1 MAIRLSRQQRAAG
14 SNRGTTHLPP
24 VSPAFLKEEDAA
36 YWAHQQIGTRRERE
50 YGGVILRDTTGKY
63 FATEPVPG
71 DDMQFNLLN
80 VLALSAEGYYQQPK
94 GYTCVASYHSHPAQH
109 ALIQEKNPWFDA
121 RTVKAFLGFF
131 SGSDFTHDVA
141 DMEFFP
147 AAYLSGP
154 DGSLIRYISSGS
166 AQERSFALWIRA
178 GKPANNPVGVYG
190 SFSQFIKKIST
201 LGELS
206 LIVPTEL
213 WGGDAG
219 KVPAD
224 WVVFEPFTSKA
235 LPLPLC
241 TSIFTRAEDAVKAA
255 QVGSAVNS
263 FGFVLRQKDEERYVA
278 TIPKEP
284 SRPLFS
290 PSEFF
295 PVKGYYEWELPANHA
310 INAIFVRAS
319 PSKTEVSARE
329 GWLYSSFVTPAQM
342 MSAINQARET
352 EINQESG
359 LGLSLYAQ
367 VPDGALLKIKVPHA
381 SAAGDLVN
389 QSPDGVLD
397 DNGAQA
403 ALADG
408 TLSPRDYVRRVI
420 AVTELSVVQPGA
432 LWRDVGPVDTRSALL
447 TPLNTT
453 NGNGSFLSATDA
465 AIYAHEQ
472 IGNRRDRYYGGYIL
486 KGEDG
491 RFVVTK
497 PQESRANPFDG
508 TLFFPLDGQGP
519 LIPAPGYELHG
530 RYGSHAALSMVDPAW
545 VEQRSWSLEEVLI
558 NLQVFSPEEARSVI
572 VLQQTAYLSGGRD
585 VLLSYKPNGSSKI
598 EPFTIDAVKPGQ
610 WVARLAES
618 GDLSVIDGNALWGPR
633 AKVQRNWVAH
643 FKYAPRLGPPDYTTY
658 GAVFTTADL
667 AARNLHARVHG
678 RYLASQDCFAFI
690 LKHQDKQQFI
700 ATEVVCIDGVNTLFK
715 LNSLFAA
722 ATGGGYR
729 FPDGFVL
736 HSLFRSQQWKPTGL
750 STAIDWL
757 TAYFVRPRVLYVA
770 IYDSVR
776 RGRKYNNGSNL
787 PVYFSNLEGALLRY
801 VPSPITIGTGGAV
814 DKEFEDSE
822 VSLASGKTTALD
834 FVRTWAQRGELHVV
848 RTSPCW
854 DKLGAVSG
862 TWSGY
867 ENITRRRLS
876 PTFASPDDAV
886 RHVAAL
892 VGDGRRRIYGGVV
905 LRLLN
910 GLFAA
915 TEPLAVPPR
924 GFTTDWIYPGQI
936 VAKGLYP
943 AGSTIVARYS
953 SLVEQEVP
961 ILLSATEKAI
971 YTGMIPTSVLSILLH
986 REAHIKRQYVLGFHG
1001 SILSYQ
1007 LSDSVQEKALKNSL
1021 APLNLV
1027 RGDYADNQIE
1037 QQIRE
1042 GTLQPLDFVT
1052 QVAKAGSLS
1061 VIEGSVLWGP
1071 ARPIKNVFIAN
1082 MDHWDPLEIRATPAD
1097 APCSPIF
1104 TRAFDAVRHVHLLY
1118 KPSAQLAFGYVL
1130 KAIKQPLYMATL
1142 PLVRDSYAKLAQ
1154 VFVDGQ
1160 LPEGYRIEGL
1170 YLCARDEAISEP
1182 GDDMV
1187 YSFFRPQEFANA
1199 LNFVK
1204 YVANGRVPPLYLL
1217 CADGALLSY
1226 QLTATDAVYGL
1237 VNGARRVGP
1246 QLIEGSMSV
1255 QDYVLDLATKGDLY
1269 IRVTSR
1275 IWGRQEKVTARWHS
1289 QRKPHD
1295 FGFNPYFL
1303 SFCGPLFTHS
1313 DDAARSARDRV
1324 GPFSGKEYLGAVLV
1338 PPLTPGY
1345 VALDPVQDVYVAED
1359 NNTTLDLVF
1368 WRDRRGLY
1376 LPTRNPLYS
1385 YVIAAV
1391 QAFYK
1396 VIPSTSS
1403 KAEIDQG
1410 LLNNFV
1416 DIKDLRRYVAVLQRN
1431 SPEGESCY
1439 LTCRGGALLKYIPS
1453 FSTQETA
1460 LLQPSL
1466 PPSPSELVGRLGGG
1480 GNLSVLD
1487 TDAFWTQR
1495 GELGE
1500 EWQAGEVQG
1509 AGEDDME
1516 FGRDRDE
1523 L

>member
-1 MAIRLSRQQRAAG
+1 MAIRLSRQQRAAA
-14 SNRGTTHLPP
+14 SNRGATRLPP

-36 YWAHQQIGTRRERE
+36 YWAHLQIGTRRERE
-50 YGGVILRDTTGKY
+50 YGGVILRDATGKY
-63 FATEPVPG
+63 FATEPLPG
-71 DDMQFNLLN
+71 ADMQFDLLK

-109 ALIQEKNPWFDA
+109 ALIQARNPSFDA
-121 RTVKAFLGFF
+121 RMVKAFLGFF
-131 SGSDFTHDVA
+131 SGSDFTHDV
-141 DMEFFP
+141 DDREFFP

-154 DGSLIRYISSGS
+154 DGSLIRYAPSGS
-166 AQERSFALWIRA
+166 YQEHRFALWIRS
-178 GKPANNPVGVYG
+178 GKRPGNPVGVYG
-190 SFSQFIKKIST
+190 SFDQLVKKIST

-206 LIVPTEL
+206 LIVPTAL

-235 LPLPLC
+235 LTPPLC

-255 QVGSAVNS
+255 QVESAVNS
-263 FGFVLRQKDEERYVA
+263 FGFVLKQAGEERYVA
-278 TIPKEP
+278 TFP
-284 SRPLFS
+284 SAQSQPSFS
-290 PSEFF
+290 PTGVF
-295 PVKGYYEWELPANHA
+295 PKKADNEWALPANHGIEA
-310 INAIFVRAS
+310 IYVRAS
-319 PSKTEVSARE
+319 PSETEVSARE
-329 GWLYSSFVTPAQM
+329 GWLYSTFVTPAQM
-342 MSAINQARET
+342 MSAINQARAT
-352 EINQESG
+352 RINQEPG
-359 LGLSLYAQ
+359 LGLGLYAQ
-367 VPDGALLKIKVPHA
+367 VADGALLKIKVPHA

-447 TPLNTT
+447 TSLHAMSW
-453 NGNGSFLSATDA
+453 NGSFLSATDA
-465 AIYAHEQ
+465 AVYAHEQ
-472 IGNRRDRYYGGYIL
+472 VGNRRDRYYGGYIL

-491 RFVVTK
+491 RFIATRPV
-497 PQESRANPFDG
+497 ESPTNPFDG
-508 TLFFPLDGQGP
+508 TLFFPVDAQGP
-519 LIPAPGYELHG
+519 LIPPPNYELHG
-530 RYGSHAALSMVDPAW
+530 RYGSHPALSMVDPAW
-545 VEQRSWSLEEVLI
+545 VEQRRWSREEALI

-572 VLQQTAYLSGGRD
+572 ASRQTAYLSGGQD
-585 VLLSYKPNGSSKI
+585 VLLSYTPGSTSRI
-598 EPFTIDAVKPGQ
+598 EPFAIDAVKPAQ

-618 GDLSVIDGNALWGPR
+618 GDLRVIDGNPLWGPR
-633 AKVQRNWVAH
+633 AKVQRNWLPH
-643 FKYAPRLGPPDYTTY
+643 FNYARRLGPPDYTTY

-678 RYLASQDCFAFI
+678 RNLASQDCFAFV
-690 LKHQDKQQFI
+690 LKHEDKQQFI

-722 ATGGGYR
+722 TGGGDYR
-729 FPDGFVL
+729 FPNGFVL

-750 STAIDWL
+750 NAAIDWL
-757 TAYFVRPRVLYVA
+757 TAYFVRPNVLYVA
-770 IYDSVR
+770 LYDSVR

-801 VPSPITIGTGGAV
+801 VPSPITIGSGGPV
-814 DKEFEDSE
+814 DAEFEESE
-822 VSLASGKTTALD
+822 ALLASGQTPVLD
-834 FVRTWAQRGELHVV
+834 FVRTWAQRGQLHVV

-862 TWSGY
+862 AWSGY
-867 ENITRRRLS
+867 ENIMRRRLS
-876 PTFASPDDAV
+876 PAFASPDDAV

-892 VGDGRRRIYGGVV
+892 VGEGRRRIYGGVV
-905 LRLLN
+905 LRLRN

-924 GFTTDWIYPGQI
+924 GFTIDWIYPGQI
-936 VAKGLYP
+936 VTKGLYP
-943 AGSTIVARYS
+943 TGSTIVARYS

-971 YTGMIPTSVLSILLH
+971 YTGMIPTAVLSTLLH
-986 REAHIKRQYVLGFHG
+986 REAHIKREYVLGFHG

-1007 LSDSVQEKALKNSL
+1007 LSNSALEEALKNRL
-1021 APLNLV
+1021 AARNLV
-1027 RGDYADNQIE
+1027 RGDYADNQVE

-1042 GTLQPLDFVT
+1042 GTLRPLDFVT
-1052 QVAKAGSLS
+1052 QVAKAGSLR

-1071 ARPIKNVFIAN
+1071 ARPVREAFIAN
-1082 MDHWDPLEIRATPAD
+1082 IFPTPPLLIRATQAD
-1097 APCSPIF
+1097 PPCSPIF
-1104 TRAFDAVRHVHLLY
+1104 TRAFDAVRHVQLLY
-1118 KPSAQLAFGYVL
+1118 KPTAQLAFGYVL

-1142 PLVRDSYAKLAQ
+1142 PLVRDSYARLAQ
-1154 VFVDGQ
+1154 VFVGGQ
-1160 LPEGYRIEGL
+1160 LPQGYRIEGL
-1170 YLCARDEAISEP
+1170 YLCAHNEAISEP

-1187 YSFFRPQEFANA
+1187 YSFFGPQEIANA

-1204 YVANGRVPPLYLL
+1204 NSANGRVPPLYLL

-1237 VNGARRVGP
+1237 VNEAHSVSTR
-1246 QLIEGSMSV
+1246 LLEGSMRV

-1269 IRVTSR
+1269 IRLTSR
-1275 IWGRQEKVTARWHS
+1275 IWGRQEPVSAQWHS
-1289 QRKPHD
+1289 ERKPHSFSD
-1295 FGFNPYFL
+1295 NPHL
-1303 SFCGPLFTHS
+1303 HSFCGPLFTHA

-1324 GPFSGKEYLGAVLV
+1324 GPFSGKDYLGAVLV

-1345 VALDPVQDVYVAED
+1345 VALDPVQDVNVVDE
-1359 NNTTLDLVF
+1359 NRPTLDLLF
-1368 WRDRRGLY
+1368 WSDHAGLY
-1376 LPTRNPLYS
+1376 LPPSHSLHP

-1403 KAEIDQG
+1403 KAAIDQS
-1410 LLNNFV
+1410 LLDNFV
-1416 DIKDLRRYVAVLQRN
+1416 AVQDLRRYVAVLQRN
-1431 SPEGESCY
+1431 SPGGESCY

-1453 FSTQETA
+1453 FSTQEIA

-1466 PPSPSELVGRLGGG
+1466 PPSPSELVGRLRVF

-1487 TDAFWTQR
+1487 TDAFWTHR
-1495 GELGE
+1495 GAVGE
-1500 EWQAGEVQG
+1500 QWQADELQG
-1509 AGEDDME
+1509 SGEDDME